1 MLQVYKTWLFLYDLT
16 YLSLVWP
23 SFDRN
28 TCLALVVCTSVGI
41 VKQHGFR
48 SHFLCLQRMLHSLVS
63 NQWQMICWMKM
74 KLPWY
79 DGWHCPGINACH
91 WVFRVFVNKEIL
103 DESWLIVLDWNWEV
117 SICDREGLLIVWI
130 VCTLLV
136 IYWNDDPICL
146 FVFKRSSNSASQDV
160 CGL

>member
-1 MLQVYKTWLFLYDLT
+1 MILVMLQVYKTWLFLYDLT

-63 NQWQMICWMKM
+63 NQWLMICWMKM

-91 WVFRVFVNKEIL
+91 WVFLCVCQQRDTWWELAHCFRLELRSVNL
-103 DESWLIVLDWNWEV
+103 WQRRSAHCLNCVHTSCN
-117 SICDREGLLIVWI
+117 LLKWWP
-130 VCTLLV
+130 
-136 IYWNDDPICL
+136 YL
-146 FVFKRSSNSASQDV
+146 FVCF
-160 CGL
+160 